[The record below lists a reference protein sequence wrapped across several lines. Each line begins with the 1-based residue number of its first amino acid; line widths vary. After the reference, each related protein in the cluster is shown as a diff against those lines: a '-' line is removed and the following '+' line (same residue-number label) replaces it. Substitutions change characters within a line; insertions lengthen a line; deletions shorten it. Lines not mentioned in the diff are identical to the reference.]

1 MMPSLTLSSDRPDP
15 RLIPYLTTDGS
26 LTALLEAHAKRPL
39 SVQILSEVLTPISRD
54 QKQALGLPLHRPAIA
69 KVRTSL
75 LYGDSEHP
83 WVRAVS
89 VFCLAHLKSDAKR
102 LLSLGSTPIGYVLFK
117 KQRTLPYQRLIY
129 QDSTNA
135 AQPNWVRQT
144 VYDWHGC
151 KVLVS
156 ECFLD
161 AFVQSLPK
169 QAVHPKPH
177 ASPHKAIRPP
187 NRAPIR

>member
-117 KQRTLPYQRLIY
+117 KTAHLAIPALDLSRQYQRRPTQLG
-129 QDSTNA
+129 QTDS
-135 AQPNWVRQT
+135 VRLA
-144 VYDWHGC
+144 WM
-151 KVLVS
+151 
-156 ECFLD
+156 
-161 AFVQSLPK
+161 QSVG
-169 QAVHPKPH
+169 Q
-177 ASPHKAIRPP
+177 
-187 NRAPIR
+187 